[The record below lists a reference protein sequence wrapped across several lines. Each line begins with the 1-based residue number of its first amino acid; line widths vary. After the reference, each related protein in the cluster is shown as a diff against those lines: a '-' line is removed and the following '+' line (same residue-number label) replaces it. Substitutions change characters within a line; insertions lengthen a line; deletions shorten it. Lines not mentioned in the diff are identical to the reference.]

1 MKKFIKWFLGT
12 IAVIIGLFLLILI
25 IAVIGASKDDYI
37 NGENLPKEDLALISI
52 AKYGKDYP
60 YTIDNLTLKCE
71 NDAVWVEDSALNKYA
86 LNGLANN
93 KFQGRSDYKG
103 YTNIILKQGKSDSDI
118 LSKGLELCN

>member
-1 MKKFIKWFLGT
+1 MKLKD
-12 IAVIIGLFLLILI
+12 LFVFNKKYAPIYIILI
-25 IAVIGASKDDYI
+25 IICIVLNFLPEPPKNEKVAVD
-37 NGENLPKEDLALISI
+37 NPALISI